1 MASHVSLQ
9 KPAAALLAV
18 VLVFAC
24 AGCGK
29 TNCNTIL
36 IPKSYYDY
44 FGANPADDV
53 ASVKGL
59 GSKYVTR
66 AYRRSGG
73 IAIIANNEQ
82 KKNLL
87 KVNQNWINFYGN
99 IILEASPRYSIKTSP
114 DYRCTEITMDYKLN
128 PSKRSEAMEGLTY
141 WLVLSQL
148 FHGTGDDWSLHI
160 VIRDAN
166 SHKVVYRVSLPQTP
180 IDFNE
185 ETWNL

>member
-9 KPAAALLAV
+9 KPAAAILAV

-44 FGANPADDV
+44 FGASPADDV
-53 ASVKGL
+53 TSVRSL
-59 GSKYVTR
+59 GSSYVTR
-66 AYRRSGG
+66 VYRRSGG

-87 KVNQNWINFYGN
+87 KQNQKWLQFYGN
-99 IILEASPRYSIKTSP
+99 IILKKNPRYSIKASP
-114 DYRCTEITMDYKLN
+114 DYRHVEITMDYKLN
-128 PSKRSEAMEGLTY
+128 PYKRNEAMEGLTY
-141 WLVLSQL
+141 WYVLSQL
-148 FHGTGDDWSLHI
+148 FHGAGDNWKLNI

-166 SHKVVYRVSLPQTP
+166 SQKVVYRVSLPETS